1 MLSKHLSIY
10 SCNKGGCIS
19 PWSINKQ
26 LKHYFVS
33 VFKIPLKGCGHQN
46 IDQVKKL
53 INRSIFVQINSN
65 ILSSK
70 WLLSNAFKNVDSTTK
85 ASFST

>member
-1 MLSKHLSIY
+1 M
-10 SCNKGGCIS
+10 
-19 PWSINKQ
+19 
-26 LKHYFVS
+26 S
-33 VFKIPLKGCGHQN
+33 VFKIPLKGCRHQN

-85 ASFST
+85 AFNSYNMECSYEGGNKKDCD